1 MAYFS
6 KVNKGDKF
14 APNATLENKL
24 REMANAQIAR
34 TGVRANKNKGT
45 KDRVKVYN
53 ATSSDILQ
61 ASAVFFD
68 FDSSKKIIEGSVPCS
83 SYNAS
88 AEGKTWGVS
97 AKYISPG
104 EFGSCIVSGPVKVK
118 ISVGT
123 GDYVQPNPTTPD
135 VFTPSNSGVPILYRE
150 GSYAI
155 INLGGSGLA
164 LPQEDYYGLFKLQ
177 AVDAVTLEVVNGKT
191 PDAPD
196 CGYTDVPGLG
206 NIANAVLTLDAEN
219 LWYIYLLFFYDAGNK
234 SYSARIDTEFADDAV
249 FGELLGTFRAG
260 KVTQVLKTTERLV
273 FGDDWYLS

>member
-1 MAYFS
+1 MSAYP
-6 KVNKGDKF
+6 KVKAGDKF
-14 APNATLENKL
+14 RPSARKENALSDL
-24 REMANAQIAR
+24 LNAGFRIS
-34 TGVRANKNKGT
+34 GKNSAKQMFFSRIT
-45 KDRVKVYN
+45 VYN
-53 ATSSDILQ
+53 QDITELV
-61 ASAVFFD
+61 ANSAVFFTTSASTD
-68 FDSSKKIIEGSVPCS
+68 EAVPCKK
-83 SYNAS
+83 YS
-88 AEGKTWGVS
+88 AGETQWGVLTAS
-97 AKYISPG
+97 LAPG

-118 ISVGT
+118 ISAGT
-123 GDYVQPNPTTPD
+123 GNYVQPNSTTPD
-135 VFTPSNSGVPILYRE
+135 VFTPSDNGVPILYRE

-164 LPQEDYYGLFKLQ
+164 LPQEEYYGLFKLQ

-191 PDAPD
+191 PGSPD

-234 SYSARIDTEFADDAV
+234 RYSAQISTEFADDAV

-260 KVTQVLKTTERLV
+260 KVTQVLKTMERLV